1 LGESYNILI
10 EKLDEFIRKYYKN
23 HLIRG
28 GIYCAALLLAFF
40 IIVNILEYFG
50 HFGITTRTVLFY
62 SYLLLNAIVLWRFV
76 IISLLKLFRIGNI
89 ISDEYAAEIIGRH
102 FTEVK
107 DKLLNTLQLKR
118 LNEETPNSELIRAS
132 IDQKISELKPI
143 PFKSAVDLS
152 INKKYIKY
160 PLIPLSVIVI
170 ILFAAPSFL
179 TEPSS
184 RLIQHNV
191 YFEKKAPFQINILN
205 KNLEAIQ
212 QEDYRLEIKLTGN
225 EIPDKAYII
234 IDNTK
239 FQLDRENNILYH
251 YTFRNI
257 QKDTKF
263 KLSAEDYNSREY
275 LLRVLP
281 KPIILNFSVELN
293 YPKYTGKK
301 DESVDN
307 TGDLIVPEGT
317 KATWKFY
324 TKDTKELIIRFK
336 DKAKVIESGN
346 SSMFAFTDILKDNQ
360 NYSISLLNQFMKN
373 KDSLAYT
380 INVIK
385 DAYPSIDVQ
394 EYHDSIYQKHLYFK
408 GIIKD
413 DYGFSRLTFN
423 YKLVHSQQ
431 ATINSM
437 QSADSL
443 KLTSVSINI
452 NDNSTQQEFFHNF
465 DISTIQIEPGEE
477 LVYYFEVWDNDGV
490 NGPKATQSQ
499 KKMYKEPTQK
509 EIEANSEKSNNELA
523 SDIKESIK
531 EAQNLQN
538 QAEDLSRKL
547 LEKKDLNWQEKKQV
561 EDLLER
567 QKNLQEKME
576 NIKKLNQ
583 QKNTNEDMYNK
594 QMNED
599 LIKKRDDLQKLFDQL
614 MTDEMKKMYNQLQEM
629 LKKLDKDKVNQMLDK
644 MKLSNKDIEKE
655 LNRNLQLMK
664 QLEFE
669 KKLTEAIDNLK
680 DLAKKE
686 ENLSQETKKLSEQR
700 KPDNQQQL
708 DKQQKYNNDFKDVQ
722 NKIQQME
729 QKNKELEEPNKLMK
743 TDEQQKSIQ
752 EEMQNSLNSL
762 KSKNNKSASK
772 SQKNASDKM
781 GDLAQKLQ
789 EMKDQMEDE
798 QNAEDYDKLRDL
810 LENLVRVSFEQEDNM
825 KMLKSTTR
833 TDPQYVKLMSDQND
847 IKDELKMIE
856 DTLFAIS
863 KRQIDIK
870 PYVNK
875 KITEINQNVQKTLRA
890 LMDSYTIGY
899 QGEANRSVAVTSQQY
914 TMTAINDLA
923 LLISESLEEMNQKM
937 SPASCSKC
945 KSHCKK
951 KACKNPS
958 SCSKPGGKKQGMKSL
973 RLMQQAM
980 NKKLE
985 ELKKGMNPFGN
996 SQHKQQEINQQLAR
1010 LAAEQEAIRQQLQQ
1024 LSDEYKNGGKEN
1036 SDKYNNLMKQMEK
1049 TETDLVNK
1057 MVSAQTLNRQ
1067 KEILTRLL
1075 ESEKADLEREIDNKR
1090 ESTEAKN
1097 QNLSNPNKNFEYNK
1111 IKLRED
1117 EMLKTSLPTLKPFY
1131 KNKVNEYF
1139 IKFED

>member
-1 LGESYNILI
+1 MGESYNILI

-23 HLIRG
+23 LLIRG

-40 IIVNILEYFG
+40 LIVNILEYFG
-50 HFGITTRTVLFY
+50 HFSINTRTILFY
-62 SYLLLNAIVLWRFV
+62 SYILLNILILWRFV
-76 IISLLKLFRIGNI
+76 IISLLKLFKIGNT

-107 DKLLNTLQLKR
+107 DKLLNTLQLKK
-118 LNEETPNSELIRAS
+118 LNEETPNSELITAS
-132 IDQKISELKPI
+132 INQKISELKPI
-143 PFKSAVDLS
+143 PFTSAVDFSL
-152 INKKYIKY
+152 NKKYLKY
-160 PLIPLSVIVI
+160 PLIPLAVIII
-170 ILFAAPSFL
+170 ILFTAPSFL

-191 YFEKKAPFQINILN
+191 YFDKKNPFQINILN
-205 KNLEAIQ
+205 KTLQAIQ
-212 QEDYRLEIKLTGN
+212 QEDYRLDVKLTGI

-234 IDNTK
+234 IDNIK
-239 FQLDRENNILYH
+239 FQLDRDNNILFH
-251 YTFRNI
+251 YNFKNI

-263 KLSAEDYNSREY
+263 QLVAEDYKTKEY
-275 LLRVLP
+275 LLKVLP

-301 DESVDN
+301 DESIDN
-307 TGDLIVPEGT
+307 TGDLIIPEGT

-324 TKDTKELIIRFK
+324 TKDTKELSIRFK
-336 DKAKVIESGN
+336 DKTKTIESNN
-346 SSMFAFTDILKDNQ
+346 SPMFTLTDILKDNQ

-385 DAYPSIDVQ
+385 DAFPSIEVQ
-394 EYHDSIYQKHLYFK
+394 EYHDSLFQKHIYFK
-408 GIIKD
+408 GILKD
-413 DYGFSRLTFN
+413 DYGFTKLTFN
-423 YKLVHSQQ
+423 YKLVNSQQ
-431 ATINSM
+431 STVDG
-437 QSADSL
+437 QQKRDST
-443 KLTSVSINI
+443 KQTTVSIKI
-452 NDNSTQQEFFHNF
+452 NPNNTQQEFFHYF
-465 DISTIQIEPGEE
+465 DLSTIQIDPGEE

-499 KKMYKEPTQK
+499 KKVYKEPTQK

-523 SDIKESIK
+523 NDIKESIK

-561 EDLLER
+561 QDLLDR
-567 QKNLQEKME
+567 QKNLQDKME

-594 QMNED
+594 QMDED
-599 LIKKRDDLQKLFDQL
+599 LLKKRDELQKLFDQM
-614 MTDEMKKMYNQLQEM
+614 MTDEMKKMFSQLQDM

-655 LNRNLQLMK
+655 LDRNLQIMK

-669 KKLTEAIDNLK
+669 KKLTESIENLK
-680 DLAKKE
+680 ELSKKE
-686 ENLSQETKKLSEQR
+686 ENLSEETKKLSEQK
-700 KPDNQQQL
+700 KPDNQQQI
-708 DKQQKYNNDFKDVQ
+708 DKQQKNNNEFKDVQ

-729 QKNKELEEPNKLMK
+729 QKNKELEQPNKLTK
-743 TDEQQKSIQ
+743 TEEQQKSIQ
-752 EEMQNSLNSL
+752 NEMQNSLNSL
-762 KSKNNKSASK
+762 QSKNNKNASK
-772 SQKNASDKM
+772 SQKSAADKM
-781 GDLAQKLQ
+781 NDLAQKMQ
-789 EMKDQMEDE
+789 DEKDKMEDE
-798 QNAEDYDKLRDL
+798 QNAEDEDKLRDL
-810 LENLVRVSFEQEDNM
+810 LENLVRVSFEQENDM
-825 KMLKSTTR
+825 QKLKTTTR
-833 TDPQYVKLMSDQND
+833 SDPQYVKLMNTQND

-863 KRQIDIK
+863 KRQIEVK

-875 KITEINQNVQKTLRA
+875 KITEINQNVKKTLRA
-890 LMDSYTIGY
+890 LMDSYTIGP
-899 QGEANRSVAVTSQQY
+899 QGEANRSIAITSQQY

-923 LLISESLEEMNQKM
+923 LLISESLEDINQKKQKSM
-937 SPASCSKC
+937 SSSSSK
-945 KSHCKK
+945 KMKRK
-951 KACKNPS
+951 QCKNPS
-958 SCSKPGGKKQGMKSL
+958 SCSKPGGKKSSMKST
-973 RLMQQAM
+973 REMQQAL

-996 SQHKQQEINQQLAR
+996 SQSKQQQINQQLAR

-1024 LSDEYKNGGKEN
+1024 MSDEYKDGGKAN
-1036 SDKYNNLMKQMEK
+1036 SDKYNNLMKQMEQ

-1057 MVSAQTLNRQ
+1057 MISSQTVNRQ

-1075 ESEKADLEREIDNKR
+1075 ESEKSDIEREIDNKR
-1090 ESTEAKN
+1090 ESNEAKN
-1097 QNLSNPNKNFEYNK
+1097 QNFSNPNRKFEYNK
-1111 IKLRED
+1111 ILLKED